1 MPAIITNKFRLNN
14 AEQFQESFSETAN
27 NVYYLGIGRPQAF
40 GTLTRADSRT
50 DYEGT
55 DSNPITPG
63 DTVVREFYTYDDLIA
78 AKRVQS
84 TDVSFVIPRR
94 NWTSGTVYDIYR
106 HDYGEYLTGSTTT
119 RVTSNSSATTL
130 FDSTFYVLT
139 TARRVYKC
147 LDNNG
152 GATSTDE
159 PTGVSTS
166 VTTTSDGYRWKYMYT
181 LSAAQ
186 QSNFLSTDFM
196 AVTTNANAATEQ
208 SNVISAAVDGALDVI
223 KIKSAGSGGT
233 NGTFTGIAIRGDG
246 SGGVCSVTVSGGAV
260 TAVTVTTAG
269 TGYTF
274 ATVSNA
280 QIVAAGATSLAG
292 AELDVIIPPK
302 GGHGANA
309 VEELGG
315 FFVMLNTSLEGT
327 ESANTGDFSAVN
339 DFRKIAL
346 LRDPTKSA
354 SAVTS
359 NTARLTKAIAI
370 ASSPTP
376 GTFTVDEE
384 INQATTGAVGKVVE
398 WDATNRIL
406 YYIQTRHNDAGV
418 DSNGNQTAFSGGNVI
433 TGQSSGATGT
443 PTTTTSTIN
452 SQSFTSGYSA
462 SEIDADSGDIL
473 YIENRAPITRAA
485 DQTENI
491 KLVIEF

>member
-14 AEQFQESFSETAN
+14 AEQFSESFSETAN

-55 DSNPITPG
+55 DTNPITPG

-106 HDYGEYLTGSTTT
+106 HDYGEFQTGSTTT

-152 GATSTDE
+152 GGTSTDE

-359 NTARLTKAIAI
+359 NTARLTKAIKI
-370 ASSPTP
+370 AASPTP